1 MESNYAIVLITT
13 PKDKAKDIAKFIVQ
27 EKLGA
32 CVNIISGVE
41 SIYWWKG
48 EIETSEESLL
58 IVKTLKEK
66 IVLLIE
72 KVKAIHPYTVP
83 EIVSLNIESGI
94 ESYLKWIEDSIG

>member
-1 MESNYAIVLITT
+1 MGSNYAIVLITT
-13 PKDKAKDIAKFIVQ
+13 PKEKAKDIARFIVE

-32 CVNIISGVE
+32 CVNIVSKVE

-48 EIETSEESLL
+48 QIETSEESLL

-72 KVKAIHPYTVP
+72 KVKAIHPYTIP
-83 EIVSLNIESGI
+83 EIISVDIETGI

>member
-1 MESNYAIVLITT
+1 MGSNYAIVLITT
-13 PKDKAKDIAKFIVQ
+13 PKEKAKDIARFIVE

-32 CVNIISGVE
+32 CVNVVSKVE
-41 SIYWWKG
+41 SIYWWQG
-48 EIETSEESLL
+48 QIETSEESLL

-72 KVKAIHPYTVP
+72 KVKTIHPYTVP
-83 EIVSLNIESGI
+83 EIISVDIESGI

>member
-66 IVLLIE
+66 IVTFDR
-72 KVKAIHPYTVP
+72 KVKAITHIQYQRLYHLT
-83 EIVSLNIESGI
+83 
-94 ESYLKWIEDSIG
+94 